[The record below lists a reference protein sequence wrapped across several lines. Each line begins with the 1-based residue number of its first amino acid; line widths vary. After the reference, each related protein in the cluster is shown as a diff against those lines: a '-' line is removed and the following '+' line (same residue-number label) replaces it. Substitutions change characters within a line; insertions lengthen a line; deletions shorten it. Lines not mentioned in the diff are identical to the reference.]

1 MVTTTTTL
9 PTSRPIDDACSEERV
24 EPIWKEADMNENH
37 FAPRDRL
44 RQARFSAQLADG
56 PASPRIS
63 LIIVVEP
70 L

>member
-37 FAPRDRL
+37 FALQDRL
-44 RQARFSAQLADG
+44 RQARFSA
-56 PASPRIS
+56 
-63 LIIVVEP
+63 
-70 L
+70 